1 MLFVIWLQPQETRQA
16 ISYPHCL
23 TFLFF
28 GLMLRLLNWEY
39 TSTFGS
45 LLFHQLWN
53 DDVSQRRSGMSGV
66 HFVRSLIPF
75 YYFSPIGEFSD
86 LFLLFGFG
94 FTAADGMVVSV
105 HSILYRPSLSSI
117 RFLTLKLFSPLIF
130 HITDIV
136 IQKID
141 SFHPWTDY
149 M

>member
-1 MLFVIWLQPQETRQA
+1 
-16 ISYPHCL
+16 
-23 TFLFF
+23 
-28 GLMLRLLNWEY
+28 
-39 TSTFGS
+39 
-45 LLFHQLWN
+45 
-53 DDVSQRRSGMSGV
+53 MSGV